1 MSDALRQRAWEI
13 AEQLAKAGGAQAR
26 LTAVPDGYRV
36 ELDLLRTDN
45 DADDNGPDDHRAV
58 LNALALGDRW
68 GHRYSPPSRNG
79 GTARE
84 TVWSEVHEVHEA
96 HEVRSAAEPG

>member
-1 MSDALRQRAWEI
+1 MLRQRAWEI

-36 ELDLLRTDN
+36 ELDLIRTSGDDPDN
-45 DADDNGPDDHRAV
+45 DPDDHQAV

-68 GHRYSPPSRNG
+68 GHRYSPPSRDG

-84 TVWSEVHEVHEA
+84 TVWSEVHSTAGRADE
-96 HEVRSAAEPG
+96 

>member
-1 MSDALRQRAWEI
+1 MSDALRQRAWQI
-13 AEQLAKAGGAQAR
+13 AEHLAKAGGAQAR

-36 ELDLLRTDN
+36 ELDLLRP
-45 DADDNGPDDHRAV
+45 DDGSDSGPDDHRAV

-79 GTARE
+79 GIARE
-84 TVWSEVHEVHEA
+84 TVWSEVHEADEA
-96 HEVRSAAEPG
+96 HRSTAARPDR